1 MTYVTGTASRGKAFV
16 GILIFGG
23 ALLGYVFVA
32 VPRINQALASFGV
45 NYQIP
50 TDVNSTWATGIII
63 GFLIWLAWIWLFGFY
78 GPGVHLQSTGSKK
91 R

>member
-1 MTYVTGTASRGKAFV
+1 LSTVYGTANRGKAFA

-32 VPRINQALASFGV
+32 IPRINQMLATFGV
-45 NYQIP
+45 AFQIP
-50 TDVNSTWATGIII
+50 TDTNSTWGVGIII
-63 GFLIWLAWIWLFGFY
+63 GFLLWLVWIWLFGFF
-78 GPGVHLQSTGSKK
+78 GPGVRLHSAGGKK

>member
-1 MTYVTGTASRGKAFV
+1 MSVYGTANRGKAFV

-32 VPRINQALASFGV
+32 VPRINQTLASFGV
-45 NYQIP
+45 FYQIP
-50 TDVNSTWATGIII
+50 TDTNSTWATGIII
-63 GFLIWLAWIWLFGFY
+63 GFFIWLAWIWLFGFF
-78 GPGVHLQSTGSKK
+78 GPGLQLQSSGSRK